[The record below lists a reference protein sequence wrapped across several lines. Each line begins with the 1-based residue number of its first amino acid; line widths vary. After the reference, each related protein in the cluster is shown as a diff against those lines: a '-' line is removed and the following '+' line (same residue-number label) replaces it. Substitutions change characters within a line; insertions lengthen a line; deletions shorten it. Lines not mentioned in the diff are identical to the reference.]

1 MDSEKYFRLF
11 LVLLQHSIVVDLM
24 KFKIIILTLLGL
36 AVFPNILAQE
46 TLKYHLNKGDVFL
59 VKQVARQAIVQE
71 IEGASHEIV
80 NDISGVMQFKVVDKN
95 ADSYAIDITFE
106 DLIMTMTSSIQGVL
120 MDVHAK
126 EVDPDNIQSR
136 IFNSLLNVPI
146 HVVLAHNGDIL
157 EVQGGDSLVVKMTE
171 ASGLQDDF
179 SLNMMRASL
188 KKEFG
193 SEALSNSYKQM
204 TYIYPDKSINVGDT
218 WENIYTGKLTA
229 QNVWKLDSVTGQNA
243 KISGVATILMEIKEP
258 ATTMILDG
266 TQDTSITTD
275 LQSGFILKMKVE
287 GNSKGYSTITQMGDQ
302 KIPTTISSTVTYE
315 LIQ

>member
-1 MDSEKYFRLF
+1 MC
-11 LVLLQHSIVVDLM
+11 Q
-24 KFKIIILTLLGL
+24 G
-36 AVFPNILAQE
+36 ILAQE
-46 TLKYHLNKGDVFL
+46 KLQYNLKKGDIFL

-80 NDISGVMQFKVVDKN
+80 NDISGVMEFKVVEKN
-95 ADSYAIDITFE
+95 PDSYAIDITFE
-106 DLIMTMTSSIQGVL
+106 DLIMTMTSSIQGVI

-126 EVDPDNIQSR
+126 EVDSNNIQSR

-146 HVVLAHNGDIL
+146 HIVLANNGDIL

-188 KKEFG
+188 EKEFG

-204 TYIYPDKSINVGDT
+204 TYIYPDKNIAVGDT
-218 WENIYTGKLTA
+218 WENTYKGKLTA
-229 QNVWKLDSVTGQNA
+229 QNVWKLDSLTTKNA
-243 KISGVATILMEIKEP
+243 MISGIATVLMEIKEP
-258 ATTMILDG
+258 ATTMLLDG
-266 TQDTSITTD
+266 KQDTSITTD
-275 LQSGFILKMKVE
+275 LNSGFILKMKVE
-287 GNSKGYSTITQMGDQ
+287 GVSKGFSTIAQLGEQ